1 MIKIIFPLYLTL
13 KIKNP
18 EYKSLV
24 VKQINK
30 KNDLGPNVDERV
42 QGSKIILIHKGMKI
56 DVVIKEGISNRLVET
71 WGWLYEW

>member
-56 DVVIKEGISNRLVET
+56 DVVIKGIKLCFFPTFLVH
-71 WGWLYEW
+71 G